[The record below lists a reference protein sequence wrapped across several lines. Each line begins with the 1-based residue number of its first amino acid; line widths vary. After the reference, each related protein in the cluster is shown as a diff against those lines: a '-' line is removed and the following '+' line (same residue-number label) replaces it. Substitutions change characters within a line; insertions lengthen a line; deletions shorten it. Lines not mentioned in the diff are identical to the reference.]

1 MREVRLIGDSGEQLG
16 IISIQEALQLAR
28 EQSLDLVEVA
38 PTAVP
43 PVCRLLDYGRFRYEQ
58 AKKEREAHKHQK
70 TIVLREIRFR
80 PRIDEHDFGF
90 KVKQAQKHLIDGDKV
105 KASVLFRGR
114 EMVHPELGQ
123 DILRRVIE
131 NLKEVSIIEKPLQ
144 MEGRNMNIILSPSA
158 PKPVQKTLVGKQEA

>member
-28 EQSLDLVEVA
+28 EQSLDLGEVA
-38 PTAVP
+38 PTAAP

-70 TIVLREIRFR
+70 TIVIREIRFR

-123 DILRRVIE
+123 DIIRRVIE
-131 NLKEVSIIEKPLQ
+131 NLKEVSIVEKPLQ

-158 PKPVQKTLVGKQEA
+158 PKPVQKTSVGKQEA